1 MAGISICGR
10 ARVQAVFDG
19 RKPAAAVARTIT
31 TPTPKTVQ
39 RVMSG
44 VTQKL
49 PMIGEA
55 AIRRAKSHSPG
66 ALRAI
71 GRIPAAYSLHH

>member
-1 MAGISICGR
+1 MAFTGR
-10 ARVQAVFDG
+10 R
-19 RKPAAAVARTIT
+19 PAAAVARTMA
-31 TPTPKTVQ
+31 TPTPKTIQ

-49 PMIGEA
+49 PTIGEA
-55 AIRRAKSHSPG
+55 AIRMAKSHSPG

-71 GRIPAAYSLHH
+71 GRMLAAYSLQP